1 MQKSKTKIGF
11 NFSLLALIFFI
22 LAFSVFTFISD
33 MKLEFVNLTL
43 VVAILVSFLLA
54 IVGVIYLIMG
64 LKEESS
70 KEQMIGFIISSVFL
84 LIIVVFTIALFQ
96 II

>member
-1 MQKSKTKIGF
+1 
-11 NFSLLALIFFI
+11 
-22 LAFSVFTFISD
+22 